1 MDYSSFPF
9 PAQQNYFSCVMLSTF
24 FPRIFNNNQSNHS
37 HNLSGNLSLVSPSLS
52 SNNYVS
58 QQPSH
63 QGHKGHH
70 RNDSEIQMIS
80 VSKTTLNMAS
90 MVLWKYAESQLVKTM
105 IYQKLGLSNDIFY
118 HIHNTSNRLFT
129 KVTICI
135 HNLTQYSGPSPAGV
149 IIEDWV
155 RLGLISNKKPFGLMA
170 WFLVKKCFGDKQ
182 FW

>member
-1 MDYSSFPF
+1 LHECLSDPFDIYLDYKSMDYSSFPF

-80 VSKTTLNMAS
+80 VSKTTLNLGSSKRRCENMPNHNWS
-90 MVLWKYAESQLVKTM
+90 KLW
-105 IYQKLGLSNDIFY
+105 
-118 HIHNTSNRLFT
+118 FT
-129 KVTICI
+129 KNWVCQMTFFTTFTIRQI
-135 HNLTQYSGPSPAGV
+135 A
-149 IIEDWV
+149 
-155 RLGLISNKKPFGLMA
+155 
-170 WFLVKKCFGDKQ
+170 FLPKSQ
-182 FW
+182 FVFIT